1 MWGVAAFVFFA
12 AFAALGI
19 WVARAAPLGIDV
31 AAVALRGVGTPLAAV
46 FTALGR
52 WWAIVA
58 VTLLAATLAVRSGAH
73 VAPVFWLFGS
83 QAASQATV
91 NGCKRLF
98 RRTRPEGWLLY
109 REPDLSYPSGH
120 ATTAI
125 VFFGELLFLALR
137 LPGLHGAPAF
147 VLDGALA
154 ACVVGIPW
162 SRLALGAHFATD
174 VAGGVLY
181 GCGWSCVIL
190 EIASMLRLV
199 RL

>member
-1 MWGVAAFVFFA
+1 MWEVAAVVFFA
-12 AFAALGI
+12 AFAALGLR
-19 WVARAAPLGIDV
+19 VARSAPTAFDV
-31 AAVALRGVGTPLAAV
+31 AAVALRGIGTPLAAV

-58 VTLLAATLAVRSGAH
+58 VTILAATLAVTMKAH
-73 VAPVFWLFGS
+73 VAPVFWLLGS

-125 VFFGELLFLALR
+125 VFFGELLFLAQR
-137 LPGLHGAPAF
+137 LPAFHGAPAF
-147 VLDGALA
+147 ALDAALGL
-154 ACVVGIPW
+154 CILGIPW
-162 SRLALGAHFATD
+162 SRLALGAHFASD
-174 VAGGVLY
+174 VVGGALY
-181 GCGWSCVIL
+181 GCGWSCAIL
-190 EIASMLRLV
+190 GIAGALHIV
-199 RL
+199 RI